1 MRSWEIRHV
10 YLILCHVSLLFLR
23 SSATLEIFSSSS
35 LILPLSSLLFLPVS
49 VSVNR
54 TIVKMYYPPLRLCSI
69 NIFLC
74 IIPFVPFAVS
84 LNAAWKELVS
94 CRPPSGL
101 ISAPLLLSVITQI
114 LICLGFQ
121 IFTFLLVKQQPW
133 YTVWEPITE

>member
-1 MRSWEIRHV
+1 M

-23 SSATLEIFSSSS
+23 SSATLETFSSSS

-54 TIVKMYYPPLRLCSI
+54 TIVKISPPPRLCSI

-74 IIPFVPFAVS
+74 FIPFVPYAVS
-84 LNAAWKELVS
+84 LNASWKELVS